1 MSTSPTTATTGPK
14 CATSRSSSAAPRSP
28 SPPPTPNS
36 RASPRRRT
44 PASFAALSTPTAW
57 RRKPATSNTAPR
69 RAWGRKSPCTQG
81 EVLTGS
87 SDIAVTAPVAGL
99 EKGTRYWVKLFAANS
114 ANEIVS
120 DGGPEKFFAQSK
132 PIPSQEFV
140 SKVNTD
146 GANFNSTID
155 PNGGR
160 TWYYWEYGPTT
171 SYGQKTAERR
181 LRRENATEY
190 EEPTS
195 LTESFTV
202 SDLVS
207 GFEPGKPIHFRAVAR
222 NEQGTT
228 FGPDQEFITYV
239 QEGEPSCPNSLVRQ
253 QTGSALLLDCRAY
266 ELASTSYGGGHDVVS
281 STIAG
286 QKPLVAYPDASGRLL
301 YSLDSAVVPGA
312 AGDPTNLG
320 RDPYVAVRGASGWTT
335 SYVGLPSGGMAEPGA
350 FGSPLL
356 EADSGLGQFAF
367 GGADICDPCFA
378 DGSINIPLRR
388 SGGSIEKG
396 MAGSLNPAAN
406 PAGEVRRLFSGDGST
421 FVFGA
426 EKKFE
431 DKGNEGSVSIYK
443 RDLQSGVT
451 RVVSTMPDGSTMTG
465 AGIAELG
472 VSTNG
477 DRVLVGKLVKGS
489 GGNESFDLYMNVGGD
504 PKSVQVVDS
513 PSGVIFNGM
522 TDDGSKVYFT
532 TPDQIAGD
540 TDSSNDFFVAEVGA
554 TSTITRLSTGTG
566 GSGGADSCAPVG
578 NWNSASGGP
587 DCGTVAI
594 AGGGGIAGGDG
605 TAYFFSPELLDGA
618 GNGVLNQPNLYVVE
632 PGSPPHFVASIDS
645 GPVDNPAVV
654 HGVLDSATHSY
665 EDFQVSPDGQYALFS
680 SVESLTGYTN
690 QGRSELYR
698 YATATDAL
706 DCASCAPT
714 LAPALNDVRMTPYG
728 LSMTDDGRVFFTT
741 KDSFVLRDTNGKTDA
756 YEWSSGKTQLISSG
770 LGPADSALLSVSAD
784 GKDAYFFTR
793 DLLSRQDG
801 NGSAVKIYD
810 AREGGGFL
818 FEDSPQPCA
827 ASDECHGAGTEQPGA
842 PNINTATGEGPVRQA
857 SGTDCG
863 PLNGKAKK
871 ESQRATQLRRKVK
884 SASAPQAGKLRKQ
897 AKKAAKKA
905 QRLEKEAKACTQ
917 ANGGGAR

>member
-1 MSTSPTTATTGPK
+1 M
-14 CATSRSSSAAPRSP
+14 
-28 SPPPTPNS
+28 
-36 RASPRRRT
+36 
-44 PASFAALSTPTAW
+44 
-57 RRKPATSNTAPR
+57 TAP
-69 RAWGRKSPCTQG
+69 
-81 EVLTGS
+81 
-87 SDIAVTAPVAGL
+87 IAGL
-99 EKGTRYWVKLFAANS
+99 EKGTKYWVKLFAANS
-114 ANEIVS
+114 ANEIIS
-120 DGGPEKFFAQSK
+120 DGGPEKFLAQSK
-132 PIPSQEFV
+132 PIPSLEFV

-146 GANFNSTID
+146 GANFNATID

-160 TWYYWEYGPTT
+160 TWYSWEYGPTT
-171 SYGQKTAERR
+171 AYGQKTSETR

-195 LTESFTV
+195 LTESFSV

-207 GFEPGKPIHFRAVAR
+207 GFEPGKPIHFRAVVR

-286 QKPLVAYPDASGRLL
+286 QEPLVAYPDASGRLL
-301 YSLDSAVVPGA
+301 YSLDSGVVPGV
-312 AGDPTNLG
+312 AGDPTNFG
-320 RDPYVAVRGASGWTT
+320 RDPYVAVRGATGWTT

-356 EADSGLGQFAF
+356 EAGSGLDQFAF
-367 GGADICDPCFA
+367 GGAEICDPCFA
-378 DGSINIPLRR
+378 DGSTNIPLRR
-388 SGGSIEKG
+388 SNGTLEKG

-406 PAGEVRRLFSGDGST
+406 PAGEVRRRFSADGST

-431 DKGNEGSVSIYK
+431 DKGNEGSVSIYS
-443 RDLQSGVT
+443 RDLQSGAS
-451 RVVSTMPDGSTMTG
+451 RVVSTMPDGATMTG

-472 VSTNG
+472 ISSNG
-477 DRVLVGKLVKGS
+477 DRVLVGKLVKDTAGA
-489 GGNESFDLYMNVGGD
+489 EYFDLYMNVGGD

-513 PSGVIFNGM
+513 TSGVIFNGM

-540 TDSSNDFFVAEVGA
+540 TDSSNDFFVADVGA

-566 GSGGADSCAPVG
+566 GSGNTDTCAPTG
-578 NWNSASGGP
+578 NWNVESGGP
-587 DCGTVAI
+587 NCGTVAV

-605 TAYFFSPELLDGA
+605 TAYFFSPELLDG
-618 GNGVLNQPNLYVVE
+618 GGEQNQPNLYVVE
-632 PGSPPHFVASIDS
+632 PGAAPHFVATIDS
-645 GPVDNPAVV
+645 GAVDNPAVV
-654 HGVLDSATHSY
+654 HGVLDSGTHSY
-665 EDFQVSPDGQYALFS
+665 EDFQVTPDGRYALFS

-698 YATATDAL
+698 YDPAADAL
-706 DCASCAPT
+706 ACPSCAPT
-714 LAPALNDVRMTPYG
+714 LAPALNDVKMTPYG

-756 YEWSSGKTQLISSG
+756 YEWSEGRTQLISSG
-770 LGPADSALLSVSAD
+770 LGPADSALLSTSAD
-784 GKDAYFFTR
+784 GKDAFFFTR

-801 NGSAVKIYD
+801 NGSAVKIYN

-818 FEDSPQPCA
+818 IEDPSQPCA
-827 ASDECHGAGTEQPGA
+827 ASDECHGAGTQQPGA
-842 PNINTATGEGPVRQA
+842 PNINTATGEGPVRQVKEA
-857 SGTDCG
+857 DCG
-863 PLNGKAKK
+863 PLSSKAKK
-871 ESQRATQLRRKVK
+871 ENQRAAQLRRKAK
-884 SASAPQAGKLRKQ
+884 TASDAQKVHKQ

-905 QRLEKEAKACTQ
+905 QKLEKEAKACTQ
-917 ANGGGAR
+917 ANGGGAK